1 MKKGEVELKVASG
14 SCGMNDYFIEQING
28 NPFTIFNLKDLRDLI
43 TEELEEEASNH
54 TATCTA
60 LQENGMVNDLCCQ
73 PLTEGEGELSKT
85 GHTLGA
91 VIDCK
96 KCEKSHVFE
105 IMGVKQEAKECH
117 CSRTSEFHHQ
127 DSTFKYHSY
136 DICSINPLSKPQQES
151 NKEGSKLDPW
161 RKKYLVGTKE
171 QAEELTRLGATDG
184 VVHKFDEEEPSKKP
198 STRIS
203 EIRKNITSGGS
214 FKVWYGNDSL
224 TAIVEYLDEL
234 HERKVI

>member
-1 MKKGEVELKVASG
+1 MTIAKKVEEFDQV
-14 SCGMNDYFIEQING
+14 
-28 NPFTIFNLKDLRDLI
+28 I
-43 TEELEEEASNH
+43 TEMGNHPAHKYRKLLIDHFEASLREVEEEASKH

-60 LQENGMVNDLCCQ
+60 LQENGMVNDFCCQ

-151 NKEGSKLDPW
+151 KEEEYIDGFKIECEHGSRGRCLKC
-161 RKKYLVGTKE
+161 
-171 QAEELTRLGATDG
+171 LGL
-184 VVHKFDEEEPSKKP
+184 EEPSKKP
-198 STRIS
+198 SERIEEMLENLIGQPAYQS
-203 EIRKNITSGGS
+203 MFAT
-214 FKVWYGNDSL
+214 
-224 TAIVEYLDEL
+224 IVAYLDEL
-234 HERKVI
+234 HKAGKI